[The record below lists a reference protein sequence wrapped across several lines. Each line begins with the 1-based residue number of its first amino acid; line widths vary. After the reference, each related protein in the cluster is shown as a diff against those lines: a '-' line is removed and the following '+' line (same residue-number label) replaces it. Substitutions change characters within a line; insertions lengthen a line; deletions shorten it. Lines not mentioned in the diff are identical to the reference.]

1 MGRHYDQLSLDERYE
16 IYRLHQSK
24 TSLRKIGRIM
34 DRDPSTI
41 SRELERNALS
51 RGAYKPVSAD
61 RIAMSRR
68 RWLSRIER
76 LRQLRTYVDDSLA
89 MGWSPEQIVGRLTP

>member
-16 IYRLHQSK
+16 IYRRHQSK
-24 TSLRKIGRIM
+24 TSLRQIGRIM

-41 SRELERNALS
+41 SRELKRNALA
-51 RGAYKPVSAD
+51 RGEYKAASAD

-68 RWLSRIER
+68 RRLSRIER
-76 LRQLRTYVDDSLA
+76 LRQLRT
-89 MGWSPEQIVGRLTP
+89 